1 MNNPNTT
8 APAASPAPALPSK
21 DYVAVPQPAQAQAAS
36 VAPVTTETVPAA
48 KV

>member
-8 APAASPAPALPSK
+8 APAASPAPAIPSK
-21 DYVAVPQPAQAQAAS
+21 DHAAVQPAHAQTAG
-36 VAPVTTETVPAA
+36 VAPVTTETVPVT